1 MPKINHYEA
10 EVTLRF
16 VIDGPLS
23 AAEAATVAEERANQ
37 ALDARLS
44 SSGSTLRAL
53 RSPPSRSGT
62 PASGPFTGAADDLA

>member
-23 AAEAATVAEERANQ
+23 PAGAAQLAEDRA
-37 ALDARLS
+37 
-44 SSGSTLRAL
+44 GRAL
-53 RSPPSRSGT
+53 VQLGEHVKS
-62 PASGPFTGAADDLA
+62 AEIAAVAVRDTSVRPIHGSS